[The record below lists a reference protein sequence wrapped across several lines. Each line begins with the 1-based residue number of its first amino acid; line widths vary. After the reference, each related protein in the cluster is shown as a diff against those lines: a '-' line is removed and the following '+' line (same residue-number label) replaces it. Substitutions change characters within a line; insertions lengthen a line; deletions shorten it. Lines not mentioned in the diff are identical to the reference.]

1 MKRRFSQTP
10 ASLATQLSLWS
21 EPAAARNLKGSGT
34 HSPRSAGRS
43 VLRPRNNDAMPADLR
58 TLVTLL

>member
-10 ASLATQLSLWS
+10 ASLATQLPLWN
-21 EPAAARNLKGSGT
+21 EPIAARNPKGPGAPAYRSAVRAVT
-34 HSPRSAGRS
+34 RPRSS
-43 VLRPRNNDAMPADLR
+43 DAMPADIR

>member
-10 ASLATQLSLWS
+10 ASLATQLSLWN
-21 EPAAARNLKGSGT
+21 EPAAARNSKGSGT
-34 HSPRSAGRS
+34 LSPRNAGRGVS
-43 VLRPRNNDAMPADLR
+43 RPRNNDAMPADIR

>member
-10 ASLATQLSLWS
+10 ASLATQLPLWS
-21 EPAAARNLKGSGT
+21 EPAVARNPKGPGT
-34 HSPRSAGRS
+34 LFPRNAGRGIS
-43 VLRPRNNDAMPADLR
+43 RPRNNDAMPADIR